1 MNISGLQ
8 SGLTRLAQRVSSQK
22 GRFPGASNQ
31 QPGTVSE
38 HSRRIGLAMV
48 SPSVAVLL
56 AWMVVPLAMTLWFSL
71 LRYNLLYPGESDFV
85 GLENFYY
92 FLTDEGFAAGALNT
106 FLLVVSVLAISV
118 VSGVLIAVLVDGP
131 FWGRGVVRVL
141 LISPF
146 FIMPTVSALV
156 WKNLLLHPVSGV
168 LAALWRFFGAEPVD
182 WLAEYPLE
190 TIIMIVSWQW
200 IPFAVLLL
208 MTAMQSLDQE
218 QKDAARLDGAGA
230 LATFWHI
237 TLPHL
242 ARPIAVVVMIET
254 IFLLSI
260 FAEIF
265 TTTGGGPGYET
276 TNLAFLIYTQALLQ
290 FDVGMASA
298 GGLVAVVIANV
309 AAFFLVR
316 MVGKSLTD
324 KA

>member
-1 MNISGLQ
+1 
-8 SGLTRLAQRVSSQK
+8 
-22 GRFPGASNQ
+22 
-31 QPGTVSE
+31 
-38 HSRRIGLAMV
+38 MV

>member
-1 MNISGLQ
+1 MNTSSLQVDSSTTAAGTAVSAKSEQRKKNRIS
-8 SGLTRLAQRVSSQK
+8 
-22 GRFPGASNQ
+22 
-31 QPGTVSE
+31 
-38 HSRRIGLAMV
+38 LAMV
-48 SPSVAVLL
+48 SPSVLVLL
-56 AWMVVPLAMTLWFSL
+56 VWMIVPLAMTIYFSVI
-71 LRYNLLYPGESDFV
+71 RYNLLYPGDEAFI
-85 GLENFYY
+85 GFENYYY
-92 FLTDEGFAAGALNT
+92 FLTDEGFAAGAWNT
-106 FLLVVSVLAISV
+106 LYLVVAVLAISV
-118 VSGVLIAVLVDGP
+118 VLGVLIAVLVDNV
-131 FWGRGVVRVL
+131 FWGRGIVRVL

-168 LAALWRFFGAEPVD
+168 FAAVWKFFGAQPID
-182 WLAEYPLE
+182 WFAEYPMGS
-190 TIIMIVSWQW
+190 IIMIVSWQW
-200 IPFAVLLL
+200 VPFAVLLL

-218 QKDAARLDGAGA
+218 QKDAARLDGAGPIA
-230 LATFWHI
+230 IFWHI

-242 ARPIAVVVMIET
+242 MRPIAVVIMIET

-298 GGLVAVVIANV
+298 GGLIAVVIANI
-309 AAFFLVR
+309 AAFILVR
-316 MVGKSLTD
+316 MIGKNLTD

>member
-1 MNISGLQ
+1 M
-8 SGLTRLAQRVSSQK
+8 A
-22 GRFPGASNQ
+22 
-31 QPGTVSE
+31 
-38 HSRRIGLAMV
+38 
-48 SPSVAVLL
+48 
-56 AWMVVPLAMTLWFSL
+56 VPLAMTVYFSL
-71 LRYNLLYPGESDFV
+71 IRYNLLYPGDNEFV
-85 GLENFYY
+85 GFENFYY
-92 FLTDEGFAAGALNT
+92 FLTDEGFVHGAFNT
-106 FLLVVSVLAISV
+106 LWLVGAVLLISV
-118 VSGVLIAVLVDGP
+118 VAGVLIAVLVDTP
-131 FWGRGVVRVL
+131 FWGRGIARVL

-168 LAALWRFFGAEPVD
+168 FAAVWRFFGATPVD
-182 WLAEYPLE
+182 WFAEYPLQA
-190 TIIMIVSWQW
+190 IILIVSWQW
-200 IPFAVLLL
+200 VPFAVLLL

-218 QKDAARLDGAGA
+218 QKDAARLDGAGPIA
-230 LATFWHI
+230 IFWHI

-276 TNLAFLIYTQALLQ
+276 TNLAYLIYSQALLQ

-298 GGLVAVVIANV
+298 GGLVAVVIANI
-309 AAFFLVR
+309 AAFILIR
-316 MVGKSLTD
+316 MIGKNLTE